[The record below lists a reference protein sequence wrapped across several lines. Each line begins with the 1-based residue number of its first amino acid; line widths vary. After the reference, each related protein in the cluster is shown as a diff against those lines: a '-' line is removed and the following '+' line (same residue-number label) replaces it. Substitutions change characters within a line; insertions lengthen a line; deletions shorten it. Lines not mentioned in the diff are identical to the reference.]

1 MAASKVIER
10 LFEYDDYRK
19 FLQDYFEEQKN
30 QSAAFSHR
38 FFAAKAGFKTSS
50 YCLNVIRGRFKLTEK
65 SAEKIS
71 KAMGLGN
78 LQESYFLSL
87 VEFNQSERI
96 DKRDIAWEQISQIK
110 RQAEFTHLT
119 NREQTYFSKW
129 YHPIVRELVV
139 TSNWAEDYKALA
151 RMVVPNITAAE
162 ARGAVKTLMELGLVK
177 KIGDRYEETS
187 LMVDAS
193 DVSPIALK
201 QIRRDY
207 IQHALRAVECIPKYE
222 QYAAF
227 TTLAMSE
234 SSFNYV
240 VEVMREARKKIMAK
254 ISNDTDVERVYE
266 MMFMTFPMSTKI
278 PKDKK

>member
-10 LFEYDDYRK
+10 LFDYDDYRK
-19 FLQDYFEEQKN
+19 FLQDYFDEQK
-30 QSAAFSHR
+30 SSSTAFSHR

-50 YCLNVIRGRFKLTEK
+50 YCLNVIRGRFKLTQK
-65 SAEKIS
+65 SAEKIT
-71 KAMGLGN
+71 KALGLGS
-78 LQESYFLSL
+78 LQEAFFLSL
-87 VEFNQSERI
+87 VEFNQSEQVVTRNT
-96 DKRDIAWEQISQIK
+96 AWEQITQIK

-129 YHPIVRELVV
+129 YHPIIRELVV
-139 TSNWAEDYKALA
+139 NSNWNEDYKVLA
-151 RMVVPNITAAE
+151 KMVVPPITANE
-162 ARGAVKTLMELGLVK
+162 ARSAVKNLMELGLIK
-177 KIGDRYEETS
+177 KNGDRYEETS

-207 IQHALRAVECIPKYE
+207 IQHALRAVECIPRDE

-240 VEVMREARKKIMAK
+240 VEVMKEARKKIMAK
-254 ISNDTDVERVYE
+254 ISNDMDVERVYE

-278 PKDKK
+278 SKDEK